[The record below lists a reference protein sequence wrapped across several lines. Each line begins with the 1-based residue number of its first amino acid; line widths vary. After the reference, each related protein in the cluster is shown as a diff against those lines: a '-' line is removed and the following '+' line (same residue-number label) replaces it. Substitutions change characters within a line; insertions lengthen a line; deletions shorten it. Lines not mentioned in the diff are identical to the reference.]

1 MTAGGGDRPPGD
13 RELSGRAKCPDPLLH
28 ALVRKELVAG
38 KKKGGGTQ
46 GTGGGQATEPVT
58 ARSRAWPC
66 LRQFAVFVENRV
78 GRLHELLRLFESHEI
93 RVVALSIANS
103 VDCAFVR
110 IMVNDADR
118 GREILQLSRFPF
130 VEIDL
135 IGVELPDG
143 PQPFVQICL
152 ALLQA
157 ELNIHYTYPL
167 LYHRGG
173 RGAIAMY
180 VDDVDLALRTLEEK
194 GLNIVTESDLLMDD
208 EMF

>member
-1 MTAGGGDRPPGD
+1 VAGRKKGSGGG
-13 RELSGRAKCPDPLLH
+13 ST
-28 ALVRKELVAG
+28 
-38 KKKGGGTQ
+38 TQ
-46 GTGGGQATEPVT
+46 GGGGGQATEAVT

-78 GRLHELLRLFESHEI
+78 GRLHELLRLFESHAI

-118 GREILQLSRFPF
+118 GREILQLSKFAF
-130 VEIDL
+130 AEIDL

-157 ELNIHYTYPL
+157 ELNVQYTYPL

-173 RGAIAMY
+173 RGAIALY

>member
-1 MTAGGGDRPPGD
+1 MSAKTSGGRDQQGAGTGEATPTMTARG
-13 RELSGRAKCPDPLLH
+13 RE
-28 ALVRKELVAG
+28 
-38 KKKGGGTQ
+38 
-46 GTGGGQATEPVT
+46 
-58 ARSRAWPC
+58 WPC

-78 GRLHELLRLFESHEI
+78 GRLHDLLRLFESHDI

-103 VDCAFVR
+103 VDCAVVR
-110 IMVNDADR
+110 IMVNDTDR

-130 VEIDL
+130 AEIDL

-157 ELNIHYTYPL
+157 ELNVQYTYPL
-167 LYHRGG
+167 LYHRAG

-180 VDDVDLALRTLEEK
+180 VDDVDLAQRTLQEK
-194 GLNIVTESDLLMDD
+194 GLKLVKESDLLMDD
-208 EMF
+208 DMF

>member
-1 MTAGGGDRPPGD
+1 MAAKSGKSGTRQDSGGEATA
-13 RELSGRAKCPDPLLH
+13 A
-28 ALVRKELVAG
+28 
-38 KKKGGGTQ
+38 
-46 GTGGGQATEPVT
+46 VT
-58 ARSRAWPC
+58 ARARAWPC

-78 GRLHELLRLFESHEI
+78 GRLHDLLRHFESHDI

-118 GREILQLSRFPF
+118 GREILQLSNFAF
-130 VEIDL
+130 AEIDL

-157 ELNIHYTYPL
+157 ELNVQYTYPL
-167 LYHRGG
+167 LYHRSG
-173 RGAIAMY
+173 RGAIALY
-180 VDDVDLALRTLEEK
+180 VEDVDLALRTLEEK
-194 GLNIVTESDLLMDD
+194 GLRIVTESDLLMDD
-208 EMF
+208 DTF

>member
-1 MTAGGGDRPPGD
+1 MAGRKKGSGGG
-13 RELSGRAKCPDPLLH
+13 ST
-28 ALVRKELVAG
+28 
-38 KKKGGGTQ
+38 TQ
-46 GTGGGQATEPVT
+46 GGGGGQATEAVT
-58 ARSRAWPC
+58 ARSQAWPC

-78 GRLHELLRLFESHEI
+78 GRLHELLRLFESHAI

-118 GREILQLSRFPF
+118 GREILQLSKFAF
-130 VEIDL
+130 AEIDL

-157 ELNIHYTYPL
+157 ELNVQYTYPL

-173 RGAIAMY
+173 RGAIALY

-194 GLNIVTESDLLMDD
+194 GLSIVTESDLLMDD

>member
-1 MTAGGGDRPPGD
+1 MAAR
-13 RELSGRAKCPDPLLH
+13 
-28 ALVRKELVAG
+28 
-38 KKKGGGTQ
+38 KKGSGSQ
-46 GTGGGQATEPVT
+46 STGGGQATEPVT
-58 ARSRAWPC
+58 ARSRGWPS

-110 IMVNDADR
+110 IMVHDADR
-118 GREILQLSRFPF
+118 GREILQLSKFAF
-130 VEIDL
+130 AENDL

-157 ELNIHYTYPL
+157 ELNIQYTYPL
-167 LYHRGG
+167 LVQRGG
-173 RGAIAMY
+173 RGVIAMY

-194 GLNIVTESDLLMDD
+194 GLRIVTESDLLLDD
-208 EMF
+208 DTF

>member
-1 MTAGGGDRPPGD
+1 M
-13 RELSGRAKCPDPLLH
+13 SS
-28 ALVRKELVAG
+28 RKKRG
-38 KKKGGGTQ
+38 NDQQ
-46 GTGGGQATEPVT
+46 GTGAGEAVPTATE
-58 ARSRAWPC
+58 RSRSWPC

-110 IMVNDADR
+110 IMVHDADR
-118 GREILQLSRFPF
+118 GREILQFSKFAF
-130 VEIDL
+130 AEIDL

-157 ELNIHYTYPL
+157 ELNVQYTYPL
-167 LYHRGG
+167 LYNRGG
-173 RGAIAMY
+173 RGAIALY
-180 VDDVDLALRTLEEK
+180 VDDVDLALQTLNEK
-194 GLNIVTESDLLMDD
+194 GLKIVTESDLLLDD